1 MRKKQVSY
9 VMAAII
15 ITILYFLTEILRLLI
30 LISIKMNVRI
40 SDLYQFMRKILEKYD
55 WDIQTAYKMMEESRQ
70 NQAGQRYRA
79 GAACGTVCISGK
91 ILESHELLF

>member
-30 LISIKMNVRI
+30 LISIKMNVRLVICI
-40 SDLYQFMRKILEKYD
+40 SSCVKILEKYD
-55 WDIQTAYKMMEESRQ
+55 WDIQTAYKMMEEYDKIKPVSDTER
-70 NQAGQRYRA
+70 RCLRH
-79 GAACGTVCISGK
+79 CLHFRK